1 MNDNEALR
9 LAQLALK
16 STEEAEVNFPGGLI
30 VTISPNGDDQTAIIT
45 TNFHTFEKI
54 NGAEDL
60 VEKLKLILS
69 LCAKDRHQ
77 NPLGQYKYHE
87 DHVYHLL
94 AEYEDYD

>member
-1 MNDNEALR
+1 MNDDEALR

-16 STEEAEVNFPGGLI
+16 STEEAEGNFPGGLI
-30 VTISPNGDDQTAIIT
+30 VTIAPNGDDQTAIIT
-45 TNFHTFEKI
+45 TNFHTFEKT

-60 VEKLKLILS
+60 VEKLKLILR
-69 LCAKDRHQ
+69 LCAKDHH
-77 NPLGQYKYHE
+77 NPLEQYKYHE